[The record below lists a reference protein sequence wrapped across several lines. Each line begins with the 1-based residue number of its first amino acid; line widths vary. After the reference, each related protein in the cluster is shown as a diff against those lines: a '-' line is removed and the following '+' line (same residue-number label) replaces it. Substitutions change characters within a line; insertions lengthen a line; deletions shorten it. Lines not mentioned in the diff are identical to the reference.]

1 MLYDVISEQ
10 RYKTF
15 CALKSENAVL
25 KTMTER
31 SLYPA
36 EESCRFVSLVYKALS
51 CELITVSKAASL
63 LNQSAEQVRKDLA
76 LI

>member
-1 MLYDVISEQ
+1 
-10 RYKTF
+10 
-15 CALKSENAVL
+15 
-25 KTMTER
+25 MTER
-31 SLYPA
+31 SLYPM